1 MVNYAPSVIAIF
13 LGASTASNFVDAKY
27 SLLRKR
33 RIAMGDRALRSDPEN
48 LSMPLTTA
56 TMSLSLPHT
65 DALTLN
71 LPLDDVTQALDRIPL
86 TTATMSLPHTE
97 ALTLR
102 LPLDDVI
109 QALDRIEAQEDPSLS
124 LPLEEAID
132 PSALDIEG
140 SGLPELTIVDDNE
153 GSGLPELTIV
163 GDEGLPEGVFPLGQC
178 EGDCDEDDDCQGA
191 LVCFPR
197 DDYEAVPGCS
207 GRGKFQSDYCY
218 TPYWAIADTPEPE
231 ESIAFIG
238 TTPQTTTEAT
248 TDATTT
254 ATAEGDDDTPPTA
267 GGSSELPPFFKVGT
281 TFTLT
286 AEGWVETSVTP
297 KPTNSPTDVVRNVF
311 DRLCISA

>member
-1 MVNYAPSVIAIF
+1 
-13 LGASTASNFVDAKY
+13 
-27 SLLRKR
+27 
-33 RIAMGDRALRSDPEN
+33 MGDRALRHDPEN
-48 LSMPLTTA
+48 LSMPLTTVA
-56 TMSLSLPHT
+56 MSLPHT

-86 TTATMSLPHTE
+86 TTATMSLPYTD

-132 PSALDIEG
+132 ISALDNNEE
-140 SGLPELTIVDDNE
+140 SGLPELTIVGDNEESGLPELTIVGDNE

-238 TTPQTTTEAT
+238 TAPP
-248 TDATTT
+248 
-254 ATAEGDDDTPPTA
+254 AEGDDGTPPTA
-267 GGSSELPPFFKVGT
+267 GGSGELPPFFKVGT

-297 KPTNSPTDVVRNVF
+297 KPTNSPTDVVRNDF
-311 DRLCISA
+311 D